1 MMSVV
6 ESLRQGNWEAFEA
19 LYQQYHSKVYYF
31 ALKQTNNPTQAE
43 DLVHDSFLRLWEKRA
58 TLSLEIPI
66 EAQLFVITRNIVTNH
81 YKREV
86 LKQKI
91 HDAFTT
97 KVVDLNKEDD
107 DITTETLHQL
117 NTAIE
122 ALPPK
127 RRQIFKMSKLEGL
140 TYEEIAQTLA
150 ISKNTVESQM
160 VKALKFLR
168 ERVTQL
174 PFF

>member
-1 MMSVV
+1 MTLV
-6 ESLRQGNWEAFEA
+6 ESLQQGNWEAFEA

-31 ALKQTNNPTQAE
+31 VLKQTNNPTQAE

-58 TLSLEIPI
+58 TLSLEIPM
-66 EAQLFVITRNIVTNH
+66 EAQLFVITRNVVINH

-91 HDAFTT
+91 YDTFSETVT
-97 KVVDLNKEDD
+97 DLNITEDD
-107 DITTETLHQL
+107 LTQETLLQI

-127 RRQIFKMSKLEGL
+127 RRQIFKMSKLEGR
-140 TYEEIAQTLA
+140 TYEEIAQTLS